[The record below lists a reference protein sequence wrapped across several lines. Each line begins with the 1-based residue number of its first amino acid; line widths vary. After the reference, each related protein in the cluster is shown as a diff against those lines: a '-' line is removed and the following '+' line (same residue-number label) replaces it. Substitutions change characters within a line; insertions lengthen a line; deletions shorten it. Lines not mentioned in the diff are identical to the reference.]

1 MRKIKSKTRLAI
13 ALLIGGFVL
22 ASMMLSKAIGAPRI
36 STSAS
41 ADLKEKYENVF
52 VDVENRAAAVWLNGY
67 MHDKNGNRIG
77 YVGIYA
83 GLSVYTDA
91 NQQLVAYYYADA
103 TSQIVDIN
111 LNGRANAW
119 VKVPDKA
126 RVGQGHDIMVGRN
139 HPENSVTVSDRNT
152 IPANL
157 AGGKA
162 MRASAA
168 FGHEGARVSVRCDVT
183 GI

>member
-77 YVGIYA
+77 YVSIYA
-83 GLSVYTDA
+83 GLSVYEDA

-103 TSQIVDIN
+103 TSQIVDTN

-119 VKVPDKA
+119 VKVPDKP
-126 RVGQGHDIMVGRN
+126 RVGQGQDIMVGRN
-139 HPENSVTVSDRNT
+139 HPANSVTVSASNT

-168 FGHEGARVSVRCDVT
+168 FGHDGARVSVRCDVT